1 MTLQTSG
8 PISLDDIQTEFGGT
22 NPISLNEYY
31 AAAAGIPA
39 SGAISL
45 QDFYGA
51 TAAYTLV
58 CGVSGGTTYGFSSNL
73 SIGSISPT
81 TYSGA
86 TISQVAQSEIPVK
99 GGTVYNFNITM
110 SGNRATSF
118 FASVTFPTYG
128 ALLTSASSSSYNSGS
143 NTTTWTWT
151 NTHVTEVVDGA
162 TLSIVFA

>member
-8 PISLDDIQTEFGGT
+8 PISLDDIQTEFGGV

-58 CGVSGGTTYGFSSNL
+58 CGSNGTVFGFSTGL

-86 TISQVAQSEIPVK
+86 TISQVAQTEIPTK
-99 GGTVYNFNITM
+99 GGTVYNFAISM

-143 NTTTWTWT
+143 NTTTWTWSS
-151 NTHVTEVVDGA
+151 THVTEIVNGA